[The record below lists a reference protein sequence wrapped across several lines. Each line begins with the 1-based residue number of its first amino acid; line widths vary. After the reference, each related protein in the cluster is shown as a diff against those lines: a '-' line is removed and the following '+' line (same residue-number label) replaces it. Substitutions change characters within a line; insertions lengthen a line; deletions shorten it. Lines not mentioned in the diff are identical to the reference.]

1 MKGDF
6 YKNEGKCIK
15 LTLRRILII
24 YETIYV
30 AIAIIIKMSVFGTYS
45 ETRQYV
51 IVTLSVVSLILIAV
65 YKVFCAKKEI
75 NDNGMLLLMSV
86 YSILFLVFA
95 LL

>member
-6 YKNEGKCIK
+6 YKNEDKCIK

-65 YKVFCAKKEI
+65 YKVCAKKEI

>member
-6 YKNEGKCIK
+6 YRNEDKCIK

-65 YKVFCAKKEI
+65 YKVLCAKKEI

>member
-6 YKNEGKCIK
+6 YKNEDKCIK
-15 LTLRRILII
+15 LALRRILII

-65 YKVFCAKKEI
+65 YKVLCEKKEI

>member
-6 YKNEGKCIK
+6 YRNEDKCIK

-51 IVTLSVVSLILIAV
+51 FVTLSVVSLILIAV
-65 YKVFCAKKEI
+65 YKVLCAKKEI

>member
-1 MKGDF
+1 MKEDF
-6 YKNEGKCIK
+6 YKNEDKCIK

>member
-6 YKNEGKCIK
+6 YKNEDKCIK

-65 YKVFCAKKEI
+65 YKVFCAKKDI

>member
-6 YKNEGKCIK
+6 YKNEDKCIK
-15 LTLRRILII
+15 LALRRILII

-65 YKVFCAKKEI
+65 YKVLCAKKEI